1 VAFNRAIL
9 YFIKIMI
16 ELLANIGRWGWFVYA
31 TLLALLM
38 IGPTGQLLL
47 AVFMVGYIGGWI
59 WWIVITVT
67 LSFYIRIFFK

>member
-1 VAFNRAIL
+1 
-9 YFIKIMI
+9 MI

-31 TLLALLM
+31 TLLAFTDDLDLL
-38 IGPTGQLLL
+38 QLLL

-67 LSFYIRIFFK
+67 LSFLSGFFLNE